1 MAYIN
6 CVIDELT
13 LAQINGL
20 YICPPD
26 AGPGWR
32 DALEAGIDMSLIE
45 GSLRLT
51 PDQRMEEHQQV
62 LDFILEIE
70 ESRDKNAR

>member
-1 MAYIN
+1 
-6 CVIDELT
+6 VLDELT

-32 DALEAGIDMSLIE
+32 EAMEDGIDMSLIE
-45 GSLRLT
+45 CSLRLT
-51 PDQRMEEHQQV
+51 PEQRLEEHQKV
-62 LDFILEIE
+62 LNFILEIVE
-70 ESRDKNAR
+70 TRDKNAGK